1 MSKSFLI
8 SALALFFT
16 LPCWFCCTPSDDTDT
31 TETLEPTTHEVQP
44 GPYKFVA
51 STLKGRWE
59 AGDNI
64 LVRGSDGS
72 KAQTITLLA
81 DDISADGKTATA
93 ILGEAVTSGFA
104 APDGLYAAYP
114 ADAVRSQGGTTDCD
128 ITFETYDGIL
138 SVAYLSADSFAFTDA
153 TAYLS
158 FSVSGDYDSYAFAD
172 NQRWGLSYNKPFY
185 TSYSSENESISA
197 PSDDGNPFRK
207 GSLDGS
213 VVTLWFPGGVAFM
226 KGFSIYVGKDG
237 EWLKAYTTT
246 QRNLLTTG
254 DFLELGDIAS
264 QLDSFEGP
272 GPAMP
277 EMGDMT
283 KYTVKIN
290 ELSGICLSADG
301 SHIWGVGDGSEIGKI
316 SLTGEVLSKATLNT
330 TTGHTIDSEAI
341 SLNYDTG
348 DLLIGGE
355 PNVVSYIPADDIE
368 NIFASSK
375 FKGVVG
381 LPSIAEASR
390 FDNSGIEGIAYYKD
404 GLAYAGAQTGAN
416 LYCYELATGKVLWM
430 KPLGQMF
437 PALSEIAGLSYD
449 PLSDWL
455 WVVDSNKHRFYALTG
470 DAEQLLC
477 AYSLKSRS
485 NEESICVDHIHN
497 CIWVGDDYGSTSYL
511 YKYEFPDLEKFII
524 GQ

>member
-1 MSKSFLI
+1 MNKFLLI
-8 SALALFFT
+8 FGLAALFS
-16 LPCWFCCTPSDDTDT
+16 LPCCICCTPIDDTDT
-31 TETLEPTTHEVQP
+31 PSTEPESPKVLP
-44 GPYKFVA
+44 GTYKFTA

-59 AGDNI
+59 VGDKI

-72 KAQTITLLA
+72 KAQTIILSA

-93 ILGEAVTSGFA
+93 ILGEPVTSGYA
-104 APDGLYAAYP
+104 DPDGLYAAYP
-114 ADAVRSQGGTTDCD
+114 AEVVRSQGGTTDCD

-138 SVAYLSADSFAFTDA
+138 SVAYLSGDSFDFVDA
-153 TAYLS
+153 TTYLS

-172 NQRWGLSYNKPFY
+172 NQLWGLSYNKPFY

-197 PSDDGNPFRK
+197 PSNDGNPFRK

-213 VVTLWFPGGVAFM
+213 VVTLWFPGGVVFM

-237 EWLKAYTTT
+237 EWSKAYIST
-246 QRNLLTTG
+246 QRTLLATG
-254 DFLELGDIAS
+254 DCLELGDIS
-264 QLDSFEGP
+264 SELDFFEGL
-272 GPAMP
+272 GPNMP
-277 EMGDMT
+277 EMGEMT
-283 KYTVKIN
+283 KYTVSVN
-290 ELSGICLSADG
+290 ELSGICLSEDG
-301 SHIWGVGDGSEIGKI
+301 SFIWGVGDGSDIAKL
-316 SLTGEVLSKATLNT
+316 SLTGEVLSEANLYTK
-330 TTGHTIDSEAI
+330 TGHTIDSEAI

-355 PNVVSYIPADDIE
+355 PNVVSYIPAEDVE

-485 NEESICVDHIHN
+485 NEESICVDQIHK
-497 CIWVGDDYGSTSYL
+497 CIWIGDDYGSTSYL
-511 YKYEFPDLEKFII
+511 YKYEFPNLDDYII
-524 GQ
+524 SH